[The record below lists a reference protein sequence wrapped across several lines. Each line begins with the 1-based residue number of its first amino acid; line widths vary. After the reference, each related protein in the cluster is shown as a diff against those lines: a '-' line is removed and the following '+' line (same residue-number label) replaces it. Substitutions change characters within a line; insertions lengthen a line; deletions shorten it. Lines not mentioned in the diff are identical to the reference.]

1 MNIMKKFLF
10 ALSAVLL
17 LSPALSYGALSDTG
31 AEITAFD
38 VAPGVQPKN
47 LTVGQLVPITLVYKL
62 DIGKFGQ
69 FCGDSSL
76 TSFNWEVYEKNIA
89 VDSDFYRT
97 PQVAVQ
103 YNRTQTIISGT
114 INASIEVKLINKG
127 DSSVRAEFSG
137 KIFCPNNNT
146 KKAVESAPVEIKLV
160 SGLKPSYACIAPNG
174 NYACSPSNLSNCSDV
189 VGGGSGCSANCK
201 QVPLSLC
208 GTKAPSDGSFPS
220 PAVTPK
226 PVGSTPDKT
235 YSFEITNPLK
245 GGPNDLF
252 EIINI
257 ATRLLLQISIP
268 LAVLWILYAGYLMLT
283 AGPTPAKFEKG
294 KGILKNVVI
303 GLAVIFIG
311 RGFITLIY
319 SILEL
324 GGNTTPTTQ
333 TGTAPNNGSC
343 SGNVYLV
350 NGQQAGTCR
359 NGLVTDEQVC
369 VNESWWQAGKDLKQ
383 KCSTKCLSGVCQNG
397 FPGTCTRDSD
407 CLAHKPIGGV
417 CNKTGD
423 CNSGLVCQNNMCQR
437 QDGNNIGEP
446 CLNGSSCNPVGYKVT
461 ADNVHYACDN
471 SVVSTI
477 DGREVGVCYEVNK

>member
-1 MNIMKKFLF
+1 MNTMKKFLLVLGV
-10 ALSAVLL
+10 ALL
-17 LSPALSYGALSDTG
+17 LSPALSYAALSDTG
-31 AEITAFD
+31 AEITSFD

-47 LTVGQLVPITLVYKL
+47 LTVGQLVPITLVYKI

-76 TSFNWEVYEKNIA
+76 TSFKWEVYEKNIA
-89 VDSDFYRT
+89 IESDFYRT

-103 YNRTQTIISGT
+103 YDRTKQIVSGT
-114 INASIEVKLINKG
+114 INANIEVKLINKG
-127 DSSVRAEFSG
+127 DSSVRAQFIG
-137 KIFCPNNNT
+137 KIFCPNNAT
-146 KKAVESAPVEIKLV
+146 RKAVESAPVEVMLV

-201 QVPLSLC
+201 QLPLSLC

-226 PVGSTPDKT
+226 PAGSTPDKT

-252 EIINI
+252 DIINI
-257 ATRLLLQISIP
+257 ATKLLLQISIP

-324 GGNTTPTTQ
+324 GGNNAPTQQVGTNPNGG
-333 TGTAPNNGSC
+333 TGSAPLSPVPRAIGGLCGKKSDC
-343 SGNVYLV
+343 
-350 NGQQAGTCR
+350 QAG
-359 NGLVTDEQVC
+359 LI
-369 VNESWWQAGKDLKQ
+369 
-383 KCSTKCLSGVCQNG
+383 CQN
-397 FPGTCTRDSD
+397 S
-407 CLAHKPIGGV
+407 I
-417 CNKTGD
+417 
-423 CNSGLVCQNNMCQR
+423 CQR
-437 QDGNNIGEP
+437 QGGNLVGEACIGGTN
-446 CLNGSSCNPVGYKVT
+446 CSQGL
-461 ADNVHYACDN
+461 ACDGTTTA
-471 SVVSTI
+471 SKVI
-477 DGREVGVCYEVNK
+477 DNQTVGSCYEIRPK